1 MSAETI
7 RLDRDT
13 VIRVEDGSATVRHGD
28 AEVRFTGSLSNIE
41 VLADRLLN
49 GAREVRLRQESSGS
63 PYSPPTRGNVWTGD

>member
-41 VLADRLLN
+41 VLAERLLH
-49 GAREVRLRQESSGS
+49 GAQAVRLRQESSGP
-63 PYSPPTRGNVWTGD
+63 PYSLPTRGYVWTGD

>member
-13 VIRVEDGSATVRHGD
+13 VIRVDDGFATVRHGD

-49 GAREVRLRQESSGS
+49 GAREVRLRQESSGP
-63 PYSPPTRGNVWTGD
+63 PYSPPTRGYVWTGD